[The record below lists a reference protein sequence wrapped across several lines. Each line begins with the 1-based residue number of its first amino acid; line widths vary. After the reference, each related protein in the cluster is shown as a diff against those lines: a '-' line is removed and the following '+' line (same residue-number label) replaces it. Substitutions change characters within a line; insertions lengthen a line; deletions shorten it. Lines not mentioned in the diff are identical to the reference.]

1 MQKLFILLFI
11 VTTSLGLIVL
21 KLGTS
26 KGLPVSYI
34 DNKLVFNINLLTIA
48 GIILYGISFTTYIY
62 LLSRYDLG
70 YIIPLVS
77 AFVYL
82 IIFVA
87 SYFIFK
93 ESFTPAKI
101 AGITMIIVGLIL
113 LQK

>member
-1 MQKLFILLFI
+1 MIVLFI

-26 KGLPVSYI
+26 KGLPISFV
-34 DNKLVFNINLLTIA
+34 DNKLVFNINLLTVT
-48 GIILYGISFTTYIY
+48 GIMLYGISFMTYIY

-77 AFVYL
+77 AFVYI

-101 AGITMIIVGLIL
+101 AGITMIVVGLIL
-113 LQK
+113 LQR